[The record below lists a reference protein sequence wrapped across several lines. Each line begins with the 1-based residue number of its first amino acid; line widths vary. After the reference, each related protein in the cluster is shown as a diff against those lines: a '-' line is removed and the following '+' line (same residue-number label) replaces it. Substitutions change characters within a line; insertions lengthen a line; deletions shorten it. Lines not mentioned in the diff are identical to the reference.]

1 MNLNLSEASFAVILA
16 WASLPSF
23 RRSVGLVGILG
34 YLTGEQ
40 KLSMQEHLTRQE
52 LLEELRELAG
62 HLAGVGWSGL
72 GSHHQG
78 LTTLIPK

>member
-1 MNLNLSEASFAVILA
+1 M
-16 WASLPSF
+16 
-23 RRSVGLVGILG
+23 GILG